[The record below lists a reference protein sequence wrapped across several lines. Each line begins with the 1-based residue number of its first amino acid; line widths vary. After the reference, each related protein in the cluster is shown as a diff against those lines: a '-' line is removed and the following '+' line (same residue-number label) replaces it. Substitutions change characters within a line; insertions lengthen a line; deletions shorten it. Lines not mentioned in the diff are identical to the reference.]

1 MPSRHRTLAKLANRM
16 KIGHFQF
23 ERPLALAPMA
33 GVSDR
38 PQRRV
43 ARRYGADYA
52 VGEMVC
58 AETRLWHSRKTASRL
73 VIAGEDSPRIVQ
85 IAGAEPALLAA
96 AAIAAVAHGADI
108 VDINMGC
115 PAKKVL
121 NRLAGSALLR
131 DEALVGHLLRA
142 VVGAVDVPVTLKMR
156 TGWDTS
162 SRNGVAVARIAEDAG
177 VQALTVHGRT
187 RACAFAGHAEY
198 DTIAAIKAAVGIAVI
213 ANGDIADAA
222 TARRVL
228 DHTGADGLMI
238 GRGAQGRPWI
248 FAAIKAGLA
257 GRAWSA
263 PTDDERIDVMR
274 GHVADIHTHYGE
286 GLGVRIARKHV
297 AWYLADFAAAR
308 ALRAAF
314 NRLERARDQ
323 LDFIDALAVEPGRLE
338 HAA

>member
-1 MPSRHRTLAKLANRM
+1 MPSRRRTLGKLAKRM

-58 AETRLWHSRKTASRL
+58 AETRLWQSRKTASRL
-73 VIAGEDSPRIVQ
+73 VIAGEEAPRIVQ
-85 IAGAEPALLAA
+85 IAGSEPALLAA
-96 AAIAAVAHGADI
+96 AALAAVAHGADI
-108 VDINMGC
+108 IDINMGC

-131 DEALVGHLLRA
+131 DEALVGSLLRA

-156 TGWDTS
+156 TGWDMA

-187 RACAFAGHAEY
+187 RACAFTGHAEY
-198 DTIAAIKAAVGIAVI
+198 DTIAAIKAAVAIPVI
-213 ANGDIADAA
+213 ANGDITDAA

-228 DHTGADGLMI
+228 ALTGADGLMI

-257 GRAWSA
+257 GRAWTEPSEE
-263 PTDDERIDVMR
+263 ERIDVMR
-274 GHVADIHTHYGE
+274 EHVIDIHQHYGDD
-286 GLGVRIARKHV
+286 LGVRISRKHV
-297 AWYLADFAAAR
+297 AWYLADFAAPR

-314 NRLERARDQ
+314 NRLECAGGQ
-323 LDFIDALAVEPGRLE
+323 LDFLAALAAEPGRLE
-338 HAA
+338 RAA

>member
-1 MPSRHRTLAKLANRM
+1 LASRYRTLAKLANCM

-38 PQRRV
+38 PLRRL
-43 ARRYGADYA
+43 ARSYGADYA

-58 AETRLWHSRKTASRL
+58 AETRLWQSRKTASRL
-73 VIAGEDSPRIVQ
+73 VIDGEEAPRIVQ
-85 IAGAEPALLAA
+85 IAGSEPALLAA
-96 AAIAAVAHGADI
+96 AASAAVAHGADV

-131 DEALVGHLLRA
+131 DEALVRSILRA
-142 VVGAVDVPVTLKMR
+142 VVDAVRVPVTLKMR
-156 TGWDTS
+156 TGWDTA

-187 RACAFAGHAEY
+187 RACAYGGNAEY
-198 DTIAAIKAAVGIAVI
+198 DTIAAIKMAVAIPVI

-228 DHTGADGLMI
+228 AHTGADGLMI

-248 FAAIKAGLA
+248 FAAIKAGLV
-257 GRAWSA
+257 GRSWSE
-263 PTDDERIDVMR
+263 PTADERVDVMR
-274 GHVADIHTHYGE
+274 EHVMDIHQHYGTDV
-286 GLGVRIARKHV
+286 GVRIARKHV
-297 AWYLADFAAAR
+297 AWYLADLAAAR
-308 ALRAAF
+308 ALRAGF
-314 NRLERARDQ
+314 NCLERASEQ
-323 LDFIDALAVEPGRLE
+323 LEFLAALAAEPGHLE